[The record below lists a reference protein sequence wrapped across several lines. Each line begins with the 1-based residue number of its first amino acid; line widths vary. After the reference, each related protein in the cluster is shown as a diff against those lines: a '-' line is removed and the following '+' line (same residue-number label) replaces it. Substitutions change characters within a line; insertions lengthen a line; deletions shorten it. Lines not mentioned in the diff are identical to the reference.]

1 MYIVIRLRSDAV
13 DSLQKKIPLSP
24 ESEKLLKTIDDFGV
38 VIKAMHP
45 GSTDPLL
52 APYYLIE
59 APNQEFAEKIVNRLR
74 TSAVVEAAY
83 IKPLDEA
90 P

>member
-1 MYIVIRLRSDAV
+1 MYIVLRLRSDAV

-24 ESEKLLKTIDDFGV
+24 ESEKLLKTIRDLGV

-59 APNQEFAEKIVNRLR
+59 APNREFAEKIINRLK
-74 TSAVVEAAY
+74 TFADVEAAY
-83 IKPLDEA
+83 IKPLDE
-90 P
+90 PP

>member
-1 MYIVIRLRSDAV
+1 
-13 DSLQKKIPLSP
+13 
-24 ESEKLLKTIDDFGV
+24 
-38 VIKAMHP
+38 MHP

-59 APNQEFAEKIVNRLR
+59 APNREFAEKIINRLK

-83 IKPLDEA
+83 IKPIDES